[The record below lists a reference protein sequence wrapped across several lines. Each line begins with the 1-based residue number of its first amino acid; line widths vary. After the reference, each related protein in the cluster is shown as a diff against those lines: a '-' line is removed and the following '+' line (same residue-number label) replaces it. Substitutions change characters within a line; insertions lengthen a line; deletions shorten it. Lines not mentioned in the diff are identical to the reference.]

1 MPIYEFK
8 CTECGHVTE
17 RLLRVDARRPR
28 KCEQCSGKL
37 EKLISRTSFQLK
49 GGGWYD
55 HGYTKKS
62 GGSSSSTSDKSSST
76 SDKSSS
82 TSDKSSSTSA
92 KSSDSSKSGSGSS
105 SEGKGGK
112 KACAAG

>member
-82 TSDKSSSTSA
+82 TSA